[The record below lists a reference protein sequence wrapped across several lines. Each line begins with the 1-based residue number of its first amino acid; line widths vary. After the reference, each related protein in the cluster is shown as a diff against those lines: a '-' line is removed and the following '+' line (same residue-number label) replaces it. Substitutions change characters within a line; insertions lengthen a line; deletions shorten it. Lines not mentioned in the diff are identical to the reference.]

1 MHLLVFWWQKT
12 LQNPWSLIRIKYG
25 SPHKNAALGSK
36 DFSWQLFKPCKL
48 WGGRIKWGFATLF
61 DGIAFHLLVLMG
73 SSMNLP
79 GFVEGNLRIIPW
91 INQWKKPPLKG
102 RISLELS
109 THLASKSKGIHLGIS
124 PLIWVAHCWKGGR
137 RLARSKRKSEITRP
151 DINST
156 QILIGYHLTLRVSQQ
171 LSKPL
176 KIKGGWSRRNF
187 LLG

>member
-1 MHLLVFWWQKT
+1 MKKPALKGEYLWNFPRT
-12 LQNPWSLIRIKYG
+12 LQ
-25 SPHKNAALGSK
+25 A
-36 DFSWQLFKPCKL
+36 
-48 WGGRIKWGFATLF
+48 
-61 DGIAFHLLVLMG
+61 
-73 SSMNLP
+73 
-79 GFVEGNLRIIPW
+79 NLRGYPSG
-91 INQWKKPPLKG
+91 NFT
-102 RISLELS
+102 S
-109 THLASKSKGIHLGIS
+109 HLGCR
-124 PLIWVAHCWKGGR
+124 LLNCCR